1 MNFVYKKLWAG
12 GRAIKIFYLP
22 LPSVNPKNPENEMST
37 SIILTIIAIYFAL
50 LLLVSYITTKRK
62 SDSNTFFT
70 GGRQSPWYVVA
81 IAMVGT
87 SISGVTF
94 ISVPGMVGA
103 SQFGYLQMAL
113 GFVAGYFA
121 IAYILLPMYYRL
133 NLSSIYSYLDQRFGN
148 SSYKVGAAFFLV
160 SKFLGCGVRM
170 YLTAI
175 VLQLIVFNGLGV
187 PFWLNVA
194 VTMLVVWL
202 YTYRGGVKTLV
213 WVDMIQTLSLI
224 LAVVLCIWCVMQ
236 KMGLDFSGMVGS
248 VAGSGM
254 SRIWYFDDVNDRQ
267 YFFKQFFAGM
277 FTTIAMT
284 GLDQDMMQ
292 KNLSCKTLR
301 DAQKNVVS
309 YGFSFLPVN
318 LLFLVLGVLLY
329 QYAAQCGIYSGGVL
343 TGLSGSQLK
352 PDELFPYLATGCD
365 AQGGQLLSVWVS
377 VFFVVGLISAA
388 FSSAGSAV
396 TALTTS
402 FTVDILRADKRGG
415 GESRLRRTRNIV
427 HLCNAVVM
435 GVLIYAFS
443 VIGSHSVIDAVYV
456 VASYTY
462 GPLLGLYIF
471 GLYTRRVVRDGLV
484 PAICVISPVICLIL
498 SLNSAEWF
506 GGYRMGYE
514 LLLYNGAITALGLFI
529 ASSSA
534 PAPESGKSLS

>member
-1 MNFVYKKLWAG
+1 
-12 GRAIKIFYLP
+12 
-22 LPSVNPKNPENEMST
+22 MSIT
-37 SIILTIIAIYFAL
+37 PQIIIAIIILYVAML
-50 LLLVSYITTKRK
+50 MIISYITTKKKADSK
-62 SDSNTFFT
+62 SFFT
-70 GGRQSPWYVVA
+70 GSRKSPWYVVA

-121 IAYILLPMYYRL
+121 IAYVLLPLYYKL
-133 NLSSIYSYLDQRFGN
+133 NLSSIYTYLDQRFGN
-148 SSYKVGAAFFLV
+148 SSYKVGAAFFLI

-175 VLQLIVFNGLGV
+175 VLQLIVFDGLGV

-194 VTMLVVWL
+194 VTMVVVWL
-202 YTYRGGVKTLV
+202 YTYRGGVRTLV

-224 LAVVLCIWCVMQ
+224 LAVVICIWCIMQ
-236 KMGLDFSGMVGS
+236 NMGLSFPDMVGS
-248 VAGSGM
+248 VVDSGM

-292 KNLSCKTLR
+292 KNLSCKNLK
-301 DAQKNVVS
+301 DAQKNVIS

-329 QYAAQCGIYSGGVL
+329 QFAASKGCYLDGVISDL
-343 TGLSGSQLK
+343 DGNRLK
-352 PDELFPYLATGCD
+352 PDELFPYLATGRTPD
-365 AQGGQLLSVWVS
+365 GAQLISVWVA
-377 VFFVVGLISAA
+377 VFFIIGLISAA

-402 FTVDILRADKRGG
+402 FTIDILRADKKHDEASLARV
-415 GESRLRRTRNIV
+415 RKIV
-427 HLCNAVVM
+427 HVCNALMM
-435 GVLIYAFS
+435 GVLIYSFS
-443 VIGSHSVIDAVYV
+443 VIGNNSVIDAVYV

-462 GPLLGLYIF
+462 GPLLGLYFF
-471 GLYTRRVVRDGLV
+471 GLYTRRVVRDGWV
-484 PAICVISPVICLIL
+484 PVVCILSPIICLIL
-498 SLNSAEWF
+498 NLNSAEWF
-506 GGYRMGYE
+506 GGYKMGYE
-514 LLLYNGAITALGLFI
+514 LLLYNGGITALGLWL

-534 PAPESGKSLS
+534 PAPESGKCPSSN

>member
-1 MNFVYKKLWAG
+1 M
-12 GRAIKIFYLP
+12 
-22 LPSVNPKNPENEMST
+22 
-37 SIILTIIAIYFAL
+37 
-50 LLLVSYITTKRK
+50 LLVISYITTKK
-62 SDSNTFFT
+62 KDDSKTFFT

-94 ISVPGMVGA
+94 ISVPGMVNA

-121 IAYILLPMYYRL
+121 IAYILLPLYYRL
-133 NLSSIYSYLDQRFGN
+133 NLSSIYTYLDQRFGN
-148 SSYKVGAAFFLV
+148 GSYKVGAAFFLI

-202 YTYRGGVKTLV
+202 YTYKGGVKTLV
-213 WVDMIQTLSLI
+213 WTDMMQTLSLI
-224 LAVVLCIWCVMQ
+224 LAVVLCIWYVMRQ
-236 KMGLDFSGMVGS
+236 LGLDFSGMVGS
-248 VAGSGM
+248 IADSEM
-254 SRIWYFDDVNDRQ
+254 SRIWFFDDMNNRQ
-267 YFFKQFFAGM
+267 FFPKQFFAGM

-292 KNLSCKTLR
+292 KNLSCKTLK

-318 LLFLVLGVLLY
+318 LLFLALGVLLY
-329 QYAAQCGIYSGGVL
+329 QYAAQLGLFVDGKLSDISG
-343 TGLSGSQLK
+343 QALK
-352 PDELFPYLATGCD
+352 SDELFPYLATGVD
-365 AQGGQLLSVWVS
+365 AQGTPFLPVVVS
-377 VFFVVGLISAA
+377 VLFVVGLIAAA

-402 FTVDILRADKRGG
+402 VTVDILRADKTKD
-415 GESRLRRTRNIV
+415 ESSLKRTRGIV
-427 HLCNAVVM
+427 HIINTVIM
-435 GVLIYAFS
+435 GLLICGFS
-443 VIGSHSVIDAVYV
+443 LIGDNSVIDAVYV

-462 GPLLGLYIF
+462 GPLLGLYFF
-471 GLYTRRVVRDGLV
+471 GLYTKRVVRDSWV
-484 PAICVISPVICLIL
+484 PAICILSPVICLVL
-498 SLNSAEWF
+498 SLNSESWF
-506 GGYRMGYE
+506 GGYKMGYE
-514 LLLYNGAITALGLFI
+514 LLLYNGGITALGLWL
-529 ASSSA
+529 ASFSSRA
-534 PAPESGKSLS
+534 PRS